1 MNALYDNNA
10 NNIEYFPVKR
20 EKVQLEEMNEKEL
33 FDLSIAIGEKVKGL
47 SELYEITK
55 NEQTFTKLSKAM
67 SFRTAISVNMRLRG
81 IASYEKLVASRKN
94 QVKQIISLEQ
104 SNKKAKTELAELRKK
119 QNIFNEF
126 KNLVEQSIGEID
138 AYHLFY
144 KAEKIVSGE

>member
-10 NNIEYFPVKR
+10 NNIEYFPIKR
-20 EKVQLEEMNEKEL
+20 EKVQLETMTEKEL

-47 SELYEITK
+47 SELYDITK

-67 SFRTAISVNMRLRG
+67 SFRTAINVNMRMRG
-81 IASYEKLVASRKN
+81 IESYEKLVSRRKN
-94 QVKQIISLEQ
+94 QVKQISALEQ
-104 SNKKAKTELAELRKK
+104 LNKKSKAELTELRKK

-144 KAEKIVSGE
+144 KAEKISNGK